1 MEKMEETPV
10 SSAMPCAASLFWDGV
25 SSMFLPCRYGRKSTA
40 NHEFFQRV
48 PALCGVSSI
57 SSMHSAIQIYQ
68 PSILKKHIETDIN
81 YIIIYMF
88 YGITAFT
95 FLDSTTYGENG
106 GNSLFVRE
114 SLIFLTFLD
123 GVSSMSAWKKPHET
137 GRKSRQRKRRTAR
150 AIRQFHSIIYFG
162 GSHSV

>member
-1 MEKMEETPV
+1 
-10 SSAMPCAASLFWDGV
+10 
-25 SSMFLPCRYGRKSTA
+25 MFLPCRHGRKSKA
-40 NHEFFQRV
+40 NHDFFQRV

-57 SSMHSAIQIYQ
+57 SSMYSAIQIYQ

-81 YIIIYMF
+81 YINIYIYDVISSF
-88 YGITAFT
+88 A
-95 FLDSTTYGENG
+95 FLDSTIHGENG
-106 GNSLFVRE
+106 GNSLFVRD

>member
-1 MEKMEETPV
+1 
-10 SSAMPCAASLFWDGV
+10 
-25 SSMFLPCRYGRKSTA
+25 MFLPCRHGRKSKA

-57 SSMHSAIQIYQ
+57 SSMYSAIQIYQ

-88 YGITAFT
+88 YDITAFT

-106 GNSLFVRE
+106 GNSLFVRDALC
-114 SLIFLTFLD
+114 SLTFLD
-123 GVSSMSAWKKPHET
+123 GVSSISAWKKPHET
-137 GRKSRQRKRRTAR
+137 GRNSRQRKRWTANT
-150 AIRQFHSIIYFG
+150 AMLSL
-162 GSHSV
+162 